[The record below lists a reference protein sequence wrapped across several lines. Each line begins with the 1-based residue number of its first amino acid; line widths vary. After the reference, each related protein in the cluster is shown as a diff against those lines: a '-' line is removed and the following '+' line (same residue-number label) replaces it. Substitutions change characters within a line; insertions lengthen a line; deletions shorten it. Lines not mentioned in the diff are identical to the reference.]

1 MSIPSKAMRVWLCI
15 AGVVASGSSVAGD
28 PSARDWLPAPVGTDM
43 VLGYFGTLSSHG
55 VYDGGKRVSGAP
67 GMDMQM
73 AIYRQMHYRELA
85 GKTVQ
90 YEVIVPV
97 IRKSIGTPREHM
109 QGVGDISVGTAV
121 WFLNNEASRTY
132 FAWEPF
138 ITLPTGRYHGSRAD
152 ISPGANRWTTV
163 QDFAFVQG
171 FGESSYVELMAEF
184 EFYGR
189 NTNYYGATLKK
200 DPSVR
205 LMTLLSTNITEST
218 YVGMRYRYETGGKEK
233 LNGDTATGSAN
244 SHQLAAEITHQ
255 FTNQHQLQL
264 QYIHDLEVRHG
275 PRLTGV
281 QLRYGYAF

>member
-1 MSIPSKAMRVWLCI
+1 MNIPSKTIRVWLCV
-15 AGVVASGSSVAGD
+15 AGIVASGSSVAGD

-43 VLGYFGTLSSHG
+43 VLGYFSSVSSHG
-55 VYDGGKRVSGAP
+55 MYDGGKRVAGAS

-90 YEVIVPV
+90 YEVIVPMV
-97 IRKSIGTPREHM
+97 RTGLGSPREHM

-121 WFLNNEASRTY
+121 WLVNNEASRTY

-138 ITLPTGRYHGSRAD
+138 ISMPTGRYHGSRAD

-171 FGESSYVELMAEF
+171 FGESSYLELMAEF
-184 EFYGR
+184 EFYGK

-205 LMTLLSTNITEST
+205 LMTLLSTNLTEST

-233 LNGDTATGSAN
+233 LNGTQAVGSAN

-255 FTNQHQLQL
+255 LNDQHQLQL
-264 QYIHDLEVRHG
+264 QYIHDLEVRNG